1 MKLDL
6 DSCMQHI
13 NEHVTNQVQ
22 NNTAERER
30 ERERLINDETEKR
43 KRNGD
48 IHNGKEIERTNCFI
62 AHSNV
67 FFVIFFQFF
76 FNYNFPVVFS
86 LKTNTKW
93 F

>member
-1 MKLDL
+1 M
-6 DSCMQHI
+6 
-13 NEHVTNQVQ
+13 
-22 NNTAERER
+22 
-30 ERERLINDETEKR
+30 LINDETEKR

-67 FFVIFFQFF
+67 FFVIFFHFF

>member
-22 NNTAERER
+22 NNTAER